1 MMKIESIVGDV
12 VLLVLQEVES
22 LKEMGIQKNII
33 YARIAGY
40 DENGIWIEHPNFQIP
55 RMDDPNNKDSKVTME
70 TVTATVLIAW
80 PFITSIVHFPNVEGF
95 DFPNP
100 FDLQVGF
107 DIES

>member
-22 LKEMGIQKNII
+22 LKEMGIQKNKI

-100 FDLQVGF
+100 FDLQVWF

>member
-1 MMKIESIVGDV
+1 MKIESIVGDV

-22 LKEMGIQKNII
+22 LKEMGIQKNKI

-55 RMDDPNNKDSKVTME
+55 RMDDPNNKDSKVAME

-100 FDLQVGF
+100 FDFQVGF